1 MNVQS
6 STTAVEAIDCV
17 DCGSDM
23 DLDREG
29 WLNRM
34 YFGRERLSELEKL
47 KQLANEARFVV
58 WGLDHF
64 WFPQSAWQVKLSAL
78 TTTCRHLVNTSITQD
93 TLETCA
99 A

>member
-6 STTAVEAIDCV
+6 STIAVEAIDCV

-34 YFGRERLSELEKL
+34 YFGRERLLELEKQEL
-47 KQLANEARFVV
+47 QCG
-58 WGLDHF
+58 GLDHF
-64 WFPQSAWQVKLSAL
+64 
-78 TTTCRHLVNTSITQD
+78 
-93 TLETCA
+93 
-99 A
+99 